1 MHEGEPWSLR
11 TYLGLALLLRL
22 PAVLW
27 ADGFDFPDQQF
38 QYVEPA
44 WHLATGGAW
53 HEPWEYR
60 DGMRSWVYPGLL
72 AWVFRGLLALGFE
85 EPMATM
91 RAVRAVHAVFSLL
104 PLAVFWLAVV
114 RWRPIA
120 APRLP
125 LLLFAASGLMVV
137 GVQPSGP
144 SLAATLAV
152 TAGIAV
158 AGRGPFPGLAGLC
171 LGFAFAGR
179 FQDAVFGP
187 AFFGVL
193 LWQRRWSAACWFGLG
208 CVPGIVTQGLSDLAV
223 HGEFLGSLWRYFASN
238 LGTND
243 AANAWHGQPLLFY
256 VYAGCVPV
264 LAFLPML
271 LGTACAR
278 LRAGSAMLPA
288 ALVGGLLHIAAHSV
302 ITRKALRFEYP
313 ALALLLAVLAA
324 GLPAV
329 AGRAARWDAALL
341 FVVRL
346 VWWTLASFWFGSAGA
361 VRMAN
366 WRRELAM
373 VAAGL
378 SAATVRAARWHT
390 ALLFVVHL
398 GWWALASFWFGS
410 AGAVRMANWLRE
422 QPQWNGAVY
431 VVDGD
436 ATMLGG
442 CFYSRPPREAAI
454 KLPAAKL
461 AAANDGAVPFL
472 IVVREPLSEA
482 QLAVI
487 PGFELAASFHGMF
500 DLRRGDRRYVYRR
513 R

>member
-1 MHEGEPWSLR
+1 MGPQATIPSAAHRRHDASVTNARWLRAVSSGAPWSLAA
-11 TYLGLALLLRL
+11 YLGLGLLLRL
-22 PAVLW
+22 PAVLG

-44 WHLATGGAW
+44 WHLATGAAW

-60 DGMRSWVYPGLL
+60 DGMRSWVYPWLL
-72 AWVFRGLLALGFE
+72 SGVFRLVLALGCE

-120 APRLP
+120 SPRLP
-125 LLLFAASGLMVV
+125 LLVFAAAGLMVV

-144 SLAATLAV
+144 SFAATLAV

-158 AGRGPFPGLAGLC
+158 AGPGPFPALAGLC

-179 FQDAVFGP
+179 FQDAMFGP

-193 LWQRRWSAACWFGLG
+193 LWQRRWSAACWFALG
-208 CVPGIVTQGLSDLAV
+208 CVPGIVAQGLGDLAI

-238 LGTND
+238 LGAND

-264 LAFLPML
+264 LALVPLL
-271 LGTACAR
+271 LGTAVAR
-278 LRAGSAMLPA
+278 LRAGSAVLPA
-288 ALVGGLLHIAAHSV
+288 ALVGGLLHLAAHSF

-313 ALALLLAVLAA
+313 ALALLLAVVLA
-324 GLPAV
+324 GLPA
-329 AGRAARWDAALL
+329 AYGR
-341 FVVRL
+341 V
-346 VWWTLASFWFGSAGA
+346 
-361 VRMAN
+361 
-366 WRRELAM
+366 
-373 VAAGL
+373 
-378 SAATVRAARWHT
+378 ARWHT
-390 ALLFVVHL
+390 SLLLVVHL

-422 QPQWNGAVY
+422 QPEWNGDVL

-442 CFYSRPPREAAI
+442 CFYSRPPREAAA
-454 KLPAAKL
+454 KLPAARL
-461 AAANDGAVPFL
+461 AEANGGDVPFVV
-472 IVVREPLSEA
+472 VVREPLSAA
-482 QLAVI
+482 QLAMI
-487 PGFELAASFHGMF
+487 PDFELAASFHGMF